1 MEKLIYDGTNASLT
15 VNTIAPRPM
24 TISWSSWLETFL
36 IQHHEYSI
44 ESILYG
50 DDWVHI
56 TLKR

>member
-1 MEKLIYDGTNASLT
+1 MEILIYDGTDASLT

-24 TISWSSWLETFL
+24 TISWSNWL
-36 IQHHEYSI
+36 IQHREYSI

-50 DDWVHI
+50 DDS